1 MRKFTTKVFLLLAIF
16 CLLPS
21 IFYISTPF
29 CISPVFAQEDGLG
42 QSQITPASPFYF
54 LKSVREILELKFAG
68 TTQVAAVREL
78 EFSTR
83 RIREVKG
90 LVNTRQDLIESTLHQ
105 YLFHLQEFIGR
116 ANLKDPDFAIEVSK
130 NITGQMSVLQSVY
143 SNVSDKRAQMSIRA
157 TINSLSKWD
166 QELIDRLNLAKEE
179 SAAKQVSVSKLS
191 GCNFLAKE
199 ASSSALNEVERGV
212 YLERAERCRESSIPA
227 GMRRI

>member
-1 MRKFTTKVFLLLAIF
+1 IF

-68 TTQVAAVREL
+68 TTQVAAAREL

-90 LVNTRQDLIESTLHQ
+90 LANTRQDLIEPTLYQ
-105 YLFHLQEFIGR
+105 YLFHLQEFIGK
-116 ANLKDPDFAIEVSK
+116 ANLKDPNFAIEVSK
-130 NITGQMSVLQSVY
+130 NITGQMSVLQAVY

-157 TINSLSKWD
+157 TINNLSKFD
-166 QELIDRLNLAKEE
+166 LKLIDGFDLAEKPLLAKQIADSRL
-179 SAAKQVSVSKLS
+179 SA
-191 GCNFLAKE
+191 CDFLKKE
-199 ASSSALNEVERGV
+199 ASSSALNEVEKAV
-212 YLERAERCRESSIPA
+212 LLERAQKCLTPKL
-227 GMRRI
+227 